1 MKPIFISI
9 LLIPMLLACS
19 SPEINTSIEYDQ
31 ILVAQNRIVQ
41 LHQQVEVL
49 KNKFYLIPVQKDSP
63 VWIKRKLNHMAE
75 INHLLQNVVTTDVLT
90 QPWPDEVKRA
100 YAVHFINYD
109 ANPKTPHE
117 YGYLQKQEFLN
128 LDELKNLLASSDV
141 LKDDGWPVVSELGER
156 ADYNAWRII
165 ISARTYDRAWFDK
178 VLLPRLKKLS
188 SKGKSSYLGYL
199 YLKHEGNPKMTNKII
214 FEMKNSPIPWS
225 QAGEDLELMEK
236 FGIEFKRLYHLPHI
250 NLFPS

>member
-1 MKPIFISI
+1 MKPIFIFI
-9 LLIPMLLACS
+9 FLIPIILACS
-19 SPEINTSIEYDQ
+19 SPEIDKSIEYDE
-31 ILVAQNRIVQ
+31 ILVAQNRIMQ
-41 LHQQVEVL
+41 LHQQVGAL
-49 KNKFYLIPVQKDSP
+49 KKKFYRIPVQMHSP
-63 VWIKRKLNHMAE
+63 VWIKHKLDHMAE
-75 INHLLQNVVTTDVLT
+75 INHILQNAVMTDVLT

-100 YAVHFINYD
+100 YAVHFINYRAD
-109 ANPKTPHE
+109 PENPHE
-117 YGYLQKQEFLN
+117 YGYLQKQEFFN
-128 LDELKNLLASSDV
+128 LEELKGLFESSDV
-141 LKDDGWPVVSELGER
+141 LNNDGWPIVSQSGEQ

-165 ISARTYDRAWFDK
+165 ISARLYDRAWFEK

-199 YLKHEGNPKMTNKII
+199 YLKHSGNPKMMNKII
-214 FEMKNSPIPWS
+214 FEMKNSPRPWS